1 MLDRLFR
8 SGSLPALETLLTYAS
23 ARQRVL
29 AANVANGDTLGYRT
43 QDLPEGDFRRALERA
58 FGGEAS
64 PAGFNPSETADAGP
78 LKAGGNNVDL
88 ELEMAKMARNT
99 LLHGTAAALVA
110 QQFALLREAVS
121 GHVSA

>member
-1 MLDRLFR
+1 MLERLFR
-8 SGSLPALETLLTYAS
+8 SGSLPALETMLTYAS

-29 AANVANGDTLGYRT
+29 AANVANVDTLGYRT
-43 QDLPEGDFRRALERA
+43 QDLPEDDFRRALQRA
-58 FGGEAS
+58 FGGEAP
-64 PAGFNPSETADAGP
+64 PAGFNPGASADAGP

>member
-8 SGSLPALETLLTYAS
+8 SGSLPALETMLTYAS

-29 AANVANGDTLGYRT
+29 AANVAHVDTRGYRT

-58 FGGEAS
+58 FGGEA
-64 PAGFNPSETADAGP
+64 PAAGFPPSETADAGP
-78 LKAGGNNVDL
+78 LKPGGNNVDL

>member
-8 SGSLPALETLLTYAS
+8 SGSLPALETMLTYAS

-29 AANVANGDTLGYRT
+29 AANVANVDTLGYRA

-58 FGGEAS
+58 LGGEAP
-64 PAGFNPSETADAGP
+64 PAGFAPAEAADAGP
-78 LKAGGNNVDL
+78 LKAWGNNVDL

-121 GHVSA
+121 GRVNA